1 MFSELNFRTLKLL
14 KSYYYYLIVV
24 SIIDTTMCT
33 FYCVDILWFGKLL
46 TCEHWFCKSQ
56 SMANRKCIIRFTIVF
71 TTFYTKIIFFF
82 IYRQVDE
89 NYTSSIQLMY
99 LFYFIHYTYFW
110 KQYNIM
116 IIRCVYHL
124 KNWNCLTFLRA
135 CKTCFCFVQK
145 MCLMCCYEIILIL
158 RKVKFHFLPDRLLCI
173 LFFL

>member
-1 MFSELNFRTLKLL
+1 M
-14 KSYYYYLIVV
+14 YYPFYY
-24 SIIDTTMCT
+24 C
-33 FYCVDILWFGKLL
+33 FYHILYKNDF
-46 TCEHWFCKSQ
+46 
-56 SMANRKCIIRFTIVF
+56 
-71 TTFYTKIIFFF
+71 FFF
-82 IYRQVDE
+82 IYRQGDE

-145 MCLMCCYEIILIL
+145 MCLMCCCEIILIL

-173 LFFL
+173 LFFFYKTSLLQNCCVIKRV